1 MELLGYI
8 VLAAMGITLSLL
20 GEGGSILMI
29 PILVY
34 LLDVPII
41 LATSYSLVVEG
52 STAFM
57 GLLRYR
63 HHILFKKAILFLIPS
78 VLGVFA
84 TRYFMIP
91 SLPHTISSLSMNKV
105 LVILLLIFMSAA
117 GYFMIKN
124 SPIDS
129 SNNRPKNQNIKVI
142 LIGLALGTVM
152 GLLGAGG
159 GFLIMPIL
167 VLLMGFTMQEAV
179 PTSLFIITV
188 NSLIGFAAD
197 QHHFIASD
205 WGNLEKIFSTSTSWN
220 ADGALYCK
228 ICKLKNFKK
237 SLWIFYM
244 DRWNSNSYKGIYFI
258 KKGGIY
264 DH

>member
-1 MELLGYI
+1 MALLGYI
-8 VLAAMGITLSLL
+8 ALAAMGITLGLV
-20 GEGGSILMI
+20 GAGGSILTI

-34 LLDVPII
+34 LLNVPII
-41 LATSYSLVVEG
+41 LATSYSLIVVG

-63 HHILFKKAILFLIPS
+63 HHILFKKAIVFLIPS
-78 VLGVFA
+78 VLGVFTA
-84 TRYFMIP
+84 RHFMIP
-91 SLPHTISSLSMNKV
+91 ALPHTIGSLPIDKS

-124 SPIDS
+124 SSLDVQ
-129 SNNRPKNQNIKVI
+129 NHLPKNQNIKVI

-159 GFLIMPIL
+159 GFLIIPTL

-188 NSLIGFAAD
+188 NSVIGFSAD
-197 QHHFIASD
+197 QHQFIAND
-205 WGNLEKIFSTSTSWN
+205 WSHLAKYLAPAFFGMLI
-220 ADGALYCK
+220 GLYIAK
-228 ICKLKNFKK
+228 FIQGESLKKAFGYFV
-237 SLWIFYM
+237 WVI
-244 DRWNSNSYKGIYFI
+244 GIVILIKEFI
-258 KKGGIY
+258 L
-264 DH
+264 

>member
-8 VLAAMGITLSLL
+8 ALAAMGITL
-20 GEGGSILMI
+20 GIVGAGGSILTI

-34 LLDVPII
+34 LLNAPII
-41 LATSYSLVVEG
+41 LATSYSLVVVG

-63 HHILFKKAILFLIPS
+63 HHILLKKAIVFLVPS
-78 VLGVFA
+78 VLGVFTA
-84 TRYFMIP
+84 RHFMIP
-91 SLPHTISSLSMNKV
+91 ALPHTIGSFSIDKA

-124 SPIDS
+124 SSLDVQ
-129 SNNRPKNQNIKVI
+129 NHLPKNQNIKVI
-142 LIGLALGTVM
+142 LIGLALGIIM

-159 GFLIMPIL
+159 GFLIIPTL

-188 NSLIGFAAD
+188 NSLIGFSAD
-197 QHHFIASD
+197 QHQFIADD
-205 WGNLEKIFSTSTSWN
+205 WSYLAKYLAPAFFGMLM
-220 ADGALYCK
+220 GLYIAK
-228 ICKLKNFKK
+228 FIQVESLKKAFGYFV
-237 SLWIFYM
+237 WVI
-244 DRWNSNSYKGIYFI
+244 GIAILI
-258 KKGGIY
+258 KEFTL
-264 DH
+264 

>member
-8 VLAAMGITLSLL
+8 ALAVMGITLGLV
-20 GEGGSILMI
+20 GAGGSILTI

-34 LLDVPII
+34 LLNVPII
-41 LATSYSLVVEG
+41 LATSYSLVVVG

-63 HHILFKKAILFLIPS
+63 HHILFKKAIVFLIPS

-84 TRYFMIP
+84 ARHFMIP
-91 SLPHTISSLSMNKV
+91 ALPHTIGSLPIDKA
-105 LVILLLIFMSAA
+105 LVVLLLIFMGVA

-124 SPIDS
+124 SPLDAK
-129 SNNRPKNQNIKVI
+129 NHLPKNQNINVI
-142 LIGLALGTVM
+142 LIGLALGIIM

-159 GFLIMPIL
+159 GFLIIPTL

-188 NSLIGFAAD
+188 NSFIGFAAD
-197 QHHFIASD
+197 QHQFIADD
-205 WGNLEKIFSTSTSWN
+205 WSHLAKYLAPAFFGMLMGLYLAKFIQGKI
-220 ADGALYCK
+220 
-228 ICKLKNFKK
+228 LKKAFGYFV
-237 SLWIFYM
+237 WIV
-244 DRWNSNSYKGIYFI
+244 GIAILIKEFI
-258 KKGGIY
+258 L
-264 DH
+264 

>member
-8 VLAAMGITLSLL
+8 ALAVMGITLGLV
-20 GEGGSILMI
+20 GAGGSILTI

-34 LLDVPII
+34 LLNVPII
-41 LATSYSLVVEG
+41 LATSYSLVVVG

-63 HHILFKKAILFLIPS
+63 HHILFKKAIVFLIPS

-84 TRYFMIP
+84 ARHFMIP
-91 SLPHTISSLSMNKV
+91 ALPHTIGSLPIDKA

-117 GYFMIKN
+117 GYFMTKN
-124 SPIDS
+124 SSLDVQ
-129 SNNRPKNQNIKVI
+129 NHLPKKQNIKVI
-142 LIGLALGTVM
+142 LIGLALGVIM

-159 GFLIMPIL
+159 GFLIIPTL
-167 VLLMGFTMQEAV
+167 VLLMGFTMQEVV

-197 QHHFIASD
+197 QHQFIASD
-205 WGNLEKIFSTSTSWN
+205 WGNLAKHLAPALLGMLMGLYIAKFIQGKI
-220 ADGALYCK
+220 
-228 ICKLKNFKK
+228 LKKAFGYFV
-237 SLWIFYM
+237 WIV
-244 DRWNSNSYKGIYFI
+244 GIAILIKEFI
-258 KKGGIY
+258 L
-264 DH
+264 

>member
-8 VLAAMGITLSLL
+8 ALAAMGITLGLV
-20 GEGGSILMI
+20 GAGGSILTI

-34 LLDVPII
+34 LLNVPII
-41 LATSYSLVVEG
+41 LATSYSLVVVG

-63 HHILFKKAILFLIPS
+63 HHILFKKAIVFLIPS

-84 TRYFMIP
+84 ARYFMIP
-91 SLPHTISSLSMNKV
+91 ALPHTIGSLPIDKA
-105 LVILLLIFMSAA
+105 LVVLLLIFMGVA

-124 SPIDS
+124 SPLDAK
-129 SNNRPKNQNIKVI
+129 NHLPKNQNINVI
-142 LIGLALGTVM
+142 LIGLALGVIM

-159 GFLIMPIL
+159 GFLIIPTL

-188 NSLIGFAAD
+188 NSVIGFAAD
-197 QHHFIASD
+197 QHQFIADD
-205 WGNLEKIFSTSTSWN
+205 WSHLAKYLAPAFFGMLIGLYIAKFIQGKI
-220 ADGALYCK
+220 
-228 ICKLKNFKK
+228 LKKAFGYFV
-237 SLWIFYM
+237 WIV
-244 DRWNSNSYKGIYFI
+244 GIAIFAKEFI
-258 KKGGIY
+258 L
-264 DH
+264 